1 MDIIELLDSDSDV
14 DRDLAGRKSPPER
27 RKVSECPNIASHDSD
42 SDDDIGFDD
51 GPRKKR
57 KTEQKVKATNNP
69 YLKQTKEK
77 LQRKPKEAKKKKN
90 SRQLKDHNLPTD
102 RELQSGLV
110 YQEDVDHVR
119 QSVSSCPA
127 KKQSSL
133 KGKSSKSTGDA
144 CDTDEDETDVEPRS
158 AEEYAQLQYTTR
170 VRHQLPPLLYHD
182 PDFVAGDPA
191 SIDGVHKV
199 APKKRRGK
207 ADDEAQRREGLLATA
222 PPKCRCRPA
231 QSCKLAYS
239 TREHSLGKPYYTCAK
254 SASRCNHFSW
264 AFQSHTLHWYRF
276 GRFNGHCLVDPVHG
290 PRASDLVQGKVG
302 DCWFLSALAVVAER
316 PDLINRLLVRS
327 TDVISIDEDER
338 SADSYGVVEMKL
350 FVDGFWETVIVDD
363 FLPCL
368 VDQGR
373 RTEESAIQRAMKES
387 LKDMG
392 VDQEV
397 LEVATKPPTTKNT
410 SSKFNRLA
418 IADRSRATL
427 VEAKEFLHQDRFGR
441 DPSFRANPTSPF
453 FDCLRP
459 LDREVAMSDLAYSKT
474 TSNQVNA
481 VSSLGPVTHYS
492 ANLLVYSAVFSQL
505 WVPFLEKAYSK
516 VHGSYKVC

>member
-1 MDIIELLDSDSDV
+1 MDIIELLDSDSDADV
-14 DRDLAGRKSPPER
+14 DKKPAGKRSPTNR
-27 RKVSECPNIASHDSD
+27 RKVSECPNNASRNSD
-42 SDDDIGFDD
+42 SDVDTDFDD

-57 KTEQKVKATNNP
+57 KTDQKVKATNP

-77 LQRKPKEAKKKKN
+77 LQTKRNPKETKKKN
-90 SRQLKDHNLPTD
+90 SSRQLKDHNLSTD

-119 QSVSSCPA
+119 QSVSSSPA

-133 KGKSSKSTGDA
+133 KRKSSKSTSDA
-144 CDTDEDETDVEPRS
+144 FNSDEDETGGETS
-158 AEEYAQLQYTTR
+158 AEEYSKQQYTTR

-199 APKKRRGK
+199 AAKKRKGR
-207 ADDEAQRREGLLATA
+207 ANDVLAIA

-264 AFQSHTLHWYRF
+264 AFQSHALHWYRF
-276 GRFNGHCLVDPVHG
+276 GGFNGHCLVHPVHG

-327 TDVISIDEDER
+327 TDVISIDEDDNTG
-338 SADSYGVVEMKL
+338 DSYGVVEMKL
-350 FVDGFWETVIVDD
+350 FVDGFWETVVVDD

-373 RTEESAIQRAMKES
+373 RTEENAIQRAMKES
-387 LKDMG
+387 LQDMG
-392 VDQEV
+392 VDPEV
-397 LEVATKPPTTKNT
+397 FDVATKPSTTKNT
-410 SSKFNRLA
+410 SSKFDRLA

-427 VEAKEFLHQDRFGR
+427 LEVKEFLRQDRFSR

-453 FDCLRP
+453 LDCLRP
-459 LDREVAMSDLAYSKT
+459 LGREVAMSDLAYSKT
-474 TSNQVNA
+474 TSNQVIA
-481 VSSLGPVTHYS
+481 IS
-492 ANLLVYSAVFSQL
+492 ALR
-505 WVPFLEKAYSK
+505 PAYLSF
-516 VHGSYKVC
+516 C